1 MSNLDIKNHLQEIFT
16 EYLDTLKNTS
26 YDFTNDVYL
35 CTDETLEP
43 VYNFDKYVLDNRNA
57 PLPASPDAIYLGT
70 NKFYFVEFKNSP
82 LTNISAQNIKNKFNS
97 GTNILKDILLDYLP
111 QDNFKFIFC
120 VVYKP
125 AESRYFNPTPI
136 ESNIIRFGLDEE
148 NENND
153 DFYDTIITRDVNF
166 YKNNFSILRCL

>member
-1 MSNLDIKNHLQEIFT
+1 MSNKDIKNHLQETFT

-26 YDFTNDVYL
+26 HDDKNDVYL

-43 VYNFDKYVLDNRNA
+43 VYNFDEYIKINNNS

-70 NKFYFVEFKNSP
+70 KFFYFIEFKNSP
-82 LTNISAQNIKNKFNS
+82 LSNIKKKKIKDKFNS

-111 QDNFKFIFC
+111 QYNFQFIFC

-148 NENND
+148 NKNND
-153 DFYDTIITRDVNF
+153 NFYNKIITEDLNF
-166 YKNNFSILRCL
+166 YMNNFSMLRCL